1 MKTVVLNQSV
11 INYDGNIDFSKLSEE
26 VDIYDIT
33 EEKDIVSRVQGAE
46 IVVTKEMPVKGEIIL
61 QFPESVKLIVEA
73 GTGYNNIDV
82 KACQEKGILL
92 CNIPA
97 YSSQR
102 VAQTAIMLMLNL
114 ASSMQ
119 VQLKMLDNKNYD
131 NFHKHLMVDHFELN
145 DKVLGC
151 IGYGNIAKET
161 IQIAKAMGMKV
172 QVYTRT
178 KREVEGIE
186 FVDLDTLLKTSDV
199 ISIHCPLNEQT
210 RHMIDAQALS
220 KMKKSAMLINTSRGA
235 IIDEKALIVALKNK
249 EIFGAG
255 LDVQEVE
262 PLDIHSELFTLEN
275 AIVTPHIGWRGYET
289 RQRLLSIIQ
298 QDIDAYR
305 SGNPINRVI

>member
-46 IVVTKEMPVKGEIIL
+46 VVVTKEMPVKGEIIL

-178 KREVEGIE
+178 FREVEGIE
-186 FVDLDTLLKTSDV
+186 FVDLETLLKTSDV

-210 RHMIDAQALS
+210 RHMIDARALS

-262 PLDIHSELFTLEN
+262 PLDIHSELFSLDN
-275 AIVTPHIGWRGYET
+275 VILTPHIGWRGYET